1 MNGASSDNLGQAL
14 AEVPMAD
21 VHTHLSQDQLAA
33 RGLADVAL
41 YHMVIS
47 DLYAAGCPDGQRVPE
62 THDPSEAA
70 RRLERAAPYFARI
83 ANTSNAWM
91 LRAILRDLYDWHE
104 PITPANWE
112 RLDGI
117 IREKGSDAN
126 WARSVLQKAN
136 VSASTTEY
144 ARRGSRR
151 APVPLHYSLEWGM
164 FTRATWGHPD
174 APVYELERC
183 WGAEPT
189 PPLEIGPS
197 EWPPAERPIRSAA
210 DAIEAVDWYVK
221 AMPDNLM
228 CMGTHFS
235 TRFSYARG
243 TPAEFDAALRNR
255 AAPSA
260 SEQGVFASFINDAF
274 LQALER
280 NRPDVAVMFSAGAEP
295 LPYETGSELSQATT
309 GQLGDMMSRYTGL
322 RFVCLLGSAHAN
334 QAVCTLARE
343 LPNLAIAG
351 YWWHNF
357 YPSIMHGIL
366 EQRLD
371 MLPMP
376 RHIGFFSDAY
386 TIEWV
391 YAKALMVRRIAGR
404 VLAGR
409 VRDGWYTFEDA
420 VAIART
426 TWQQTPADFLRM
438 KGVGEK

>member
-1 MNGASSDNLGQAL
+1 MNGASSEDLGQAL

-21 VHTHLSQDQLAA
+21 VHTHLSQDRLGA

-47 DLYAAGCPDGQRVPE
+47 DLYAAGCPDGQRVLEP
-62 THDPSEAA
+62 HDPAVAA
-70 RRLERAAPYFARI
+70 RRLERAAPFFART

-91 LRAILRDLYDWHE
+91 LRAILRDLYDWDE
-104 PITPANWE
+104 PITSANWE

-117 IREKGSDAN
+117 IRERSSDTG
-126 WARSVLQKAN
+126 WAASVLRKAN
-136 VSASTTEY
+136 VTASTTEY
-144 ARRGSRR
+144 ARRGSGPT
-151 APVPLHYSLEWGM
+151 PVPLHYSLEWGM

-183 WGAEPT
+183 WGFEPT

-197 EWPPAERPIRSAA
+197 QWPPAERPIRSAA
-210 DAIEAVDWYVK
+210 DAIDAVDWYVK

-235 TRFSYARG
+235 TRFNYAG
-243 TPAEFDAALRNR
+243 TTSAEFEAALRNR
-255 AAPSA
+255 SAPSV
-260 SEQGVFASFINDAF
+260 SEQGIFASFINDAF
-274 LQALER
+274 LESLER

-295 LPYETGSELSQATT
+295 LPYETGSELNQATV
-309 GQLGDMMSRYTGL
+309 GQLGEMMARHSGL
-322 RFVCLLGSAHAN
+322 RFVCLLGSAHSN

-343 LPNLAIAG
+343 IPNLAVGG

-357 YPSIMHGIL
+357 YPSVMQGIL

-371 MLPMP
+371 MLPIP

-386 TIEWV
+386 TVEWV
-391 YAKALMVRRIAGR
+391 YAKALMVRRIAER

-426 TWQQTPADFLRM
+426 TWQQTAADFLRM
-438 KGVGEK
+438 KVVG